1 MPQVV
6 QRLVSGQAYILD
18 QSMHVGLSILQALET
33 HLGKPPSTAPY
44 AQRKRFERS
53 LRQAS
58 EHLWV
63 QIRDAQYTIKGIQIP
78 AIFDT
83 LYPEVTDCW
92 MPLVHLQTLVGSDM
106 RYQSGIHY
114 PVLGHRLHPFY
125 DVYAPTR
132 TEHLELFATW
142 LRQYQGDRIHAVDV
156 GTGSGILTYLL
167 AKSGVPYIDAVD
179 QNPNA
184 IYSLDKE
191 LERHPLESVVNTK
204 VGDLLCNIESSPL
217 IVFNPPWIPGDTS
230 GSVDEALFYQGGL
243 FERFFDQAHKCC
255 THNGRIV
262 LIFSNILTL
271 LRPDLPHPIET
282 ELTKNRFTLVN
293 KMTRRIKP
301 PKGSKRRTKERV
313 EIWELRVADSEA
325 NNRTSTS

>member
-1 MPQVV
+1 MSQVV
-6 QRLVSGQAYILD
+6 QGLVSDKAMVLD
-18 QSMHVGLSILQALET
+18 QSMHVGLSIVQALET

-44 AQRKRFERS
+44 AQRKQFERS

-63 QIRDAQYTIKGIQIP
+63 QIRDAQRTIKGIQVP
-78 AIFDT
+78 PIFRT
-83 LYPEVTDCW
+83 LFPEVKDCW
-92 MPLVHLQTLVGSDM
+92 MPLVHLQTLVGADS

-142 LRQYQGDRIHAVDV
+142 LRQYQGDRTHAVDV

-167 AKSGVPYIDAVD
+167 AKGGASSIDATD

-184 IYSLDKE
+184 VYSIEQE
-191 LERHPLESVVNTK
+191 LQRHPVDSTVTTR
-204 VGDLLCNIESSPL
+204 VGDLLTDIESSPL

-243 FERFFDQAHKCC
+243 FERFFDQAHTVC
-255 THNGRIV
+255 TPDGRVV

-301 PKGSKRRTKERV
+301 PNGAKRRTKERV
-313 EIWELRVADSEA
+313 EIWEMR
-325 NNRTSTS
+325 RTL